1 MTLKEYSKLLE
12 KIQSQVDIITNP
24 AIVKPMMTI
33 QTQLKQLYEPFMIS
47 QKMINQSLEPL
58 RLALEQ
64 YKNINLVFSQRF
76 NSQISELIQAQQKI
90 IENIKAMNLDLPVVE
105 ISPKA
110 TSQFTETSL
119 NIVNEPLVEELL
131 PEELEQSK
139 EEISEFSKQKKSLT
153 WEQVINIIVFIIT
166 LITFIQAQLP
176 NRQLTNIENSLHN
189 IESSFQRLIEIQE
202 EELNLLKQSQK

>member
-24 AIVKPMMTI
+24 AIVKPTMTI

-90 IENIKAMNLDLPVVE
+90 IENIKVMNLDLPVVE

>member
-47 QKMINQSLEPL
+47 QKMSNQSLEPL

-64 YKNINLVFSQRF
+64 YKNINLVFNQPYS
-76 NSQISELIQAQQKI
+76 SQIAGLIQTQQKI
-90 IENIKAMNLDLPVVE
+90 IENIKMMNLNLPAVE
-105 ISPKA
+105 MSAKA
-110 TSQFTETSL
+110 ASKFTQTSL
-119 NIVNEPLVEELL
+119 NIINEHTIDELL
-131 PEELEQSK
+131 PEELEKPK
-139 EEISEFSKQKKSLT
+139 EEILELSKQKKPLT
-153 WEQVINIIVFIIT
+153 WEQVINIIMFIIT
-166 LITFIQAQLP
+166 LISFIQAQLSAK
-176 NRQLTNIENSLHN
+176 QLANIENSLYN
-189 IESSFQRLIEIQE
+189 IESSFQQLIEIQE

>member
-90 IENIKAMNLDLPVVE
+90 IENIKVMNLDLPVVE

>member
-33 QTQLKQLYEPFMIS
+33 QTQLKQLYEPFMVS
-47 QKMINQSLEPL
+47 QKIINQSIEPL

-64 YKNINLVFSQRF
+64 YKNISLAFSQRY
-76 NSQISELIQAQQKI
+76 NSQIAGLIQAQQKI
-90 IENIKAMNLDLPVVE
+90 IENIKVMNLDLPAIE
-105 ISPKA
+105 ISPKTA
-110 TSQFTETSL
+110 SKFTETSL
-119 NIVNEPLVEELL
+119 NIVNEPIIEELL
-131 PEELEQSK
+131 PEELEDSK
-139 EEISEFSKQKKSLT
+139 EEISKLSKQKKPLT
-153 WEQVINIIVFIIT
+153 WKQIIDIIMFIIA